1 MNATLIN
8 PIIGD
13 YVKEADIKPRWIYL
27 NNNTTPVGV
36 VAASSGIGWRRAGGR
51 GDGGGGVEVG
61 SGGGDGGSRGGRGVE
76 GGTGGRG
83 GDGGSRGRGGG
94 LRGGR

>member
-51 GDGGGGVEVG
+51 GDGGGGSRWG
-61 SGGGDGGSRGGRGVE
+61 QGGGTGGRGGDGGSRGGRGVE

-83 GDGGSRGRGGG
+83 VEGGG
-94 LRGGR
+94 